1 MNPALRPVH
10 KQRSFASLRAISA
23 LVLREM
29 ATTNGRS
36 ANGFLW
42 AIAEPVGG
50 IILLTAIFS
59 LGFRSPSVGTNFA
72 IFYATGLVPF
82 LFYLS
87 ISGKTAAAIQ
97 YSKPLLA
104 YPAVTFMD
112 AFLARAFFNLVT
124 QVMVAYLIF
133 TVIYFTQETRT
144 DPQILG
150 IVLSLAMALV
160 FALGVGA
167 MNCFLFTAFPWWQF
181 AWAILNRP
189 LFLVSCIFFIY
200 DDVPQPFQYYLWFN
214 PLVHV
219 IGQMRK
225 SFYPSYAGDYVSPA
239 YVFGVGFVL
248 LGIGLAFLTRYHRDL
263 LNS

>member
-1 MNPALRPVH
+1 MTDSPHPPMNPALRPVH

-97 YSKPLLA
+97 
-104 YPAVTFMD
+104 
-112 AFLARAFFNLVT
+112 
-124 QVMVAYLIF
+124 
-133 TVIYFTQETRT
+133 
-144 DPQILG
+144 
-150 IVLSLAMALV
+150 
-160 FALGVGA
+160 
-167 MNCFLFTAFPWWQF
+167 
-181 AWAILNRP
+181 
-189 LFLVSCIFFIY
+189 
-200 DDVPQPFQYYLWFN
+200 
-214 PLVHV
+214 
-219 IGQMRK
+219 
-225 SFYPSYAGDYVSPA
+225 
-239 YVFGVGFVL
+239 
-248 LGIGLAFLTRYHRDL
+248 
-263 LNS
+263 